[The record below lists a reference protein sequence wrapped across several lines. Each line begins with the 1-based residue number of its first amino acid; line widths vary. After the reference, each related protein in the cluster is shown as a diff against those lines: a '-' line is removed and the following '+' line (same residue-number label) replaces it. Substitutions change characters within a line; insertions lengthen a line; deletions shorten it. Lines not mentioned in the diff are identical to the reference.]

1 MSPPDT
7 KYETGKK
14 TGLRGKPGRLVG
26 IAVIVAVVAGA
37 LAFVLTMSSSAQTA
51 SKASDSSSS
60 STDSTSSLTGTQPST
75 QQMSPVEAMTRSSF
89 GNILVTDS
97 GATLYRYTPD
107 KPNTPTCT
115 GSCAVA
121 WPPDLLPA
129 GTKSVPAGGL
139 AGLSSVMLP
148 DGRRQLTYNRTPL
161 YTFADDSG
169 TSVNGQGIGGVWFV
183 VHPATT
189 AGKTTGT
196 SATPAASTSSASHSS
211 SGGGYGY

>member
-1 MSPPDT
+1 MSPPDM
-7 KYETGKK
+7 KYEKGKK
-14 TGLRGKPGRLVG
+14 TGLRGKPGRLAG
-26 IAVIVAVVAGA
+26 IAVIVAVAVGA
-37 LAFVLTMSSSAQTA
+37 LAFVLTQSSSAQTA
-51 SKASDSSSS
+51 SKAAGSSSAS
-60 STDSTSSLTGTQPST
+60 NDGTSSLVSAQPST
-75 QQMSPVEAMTRSSF
+75 QQMSPVETMTRGSF
-89 GNILVTDS
+89 GSILVTDS

-129 GTKSVPAGGL
+129 ATTSVHPGGPAGLG
-139 AGLSSVMLP
+139 SVMLS
-148 DGRRQLTYNRTPL
+148 DGRRQLTYNRMPL

-183 VHPATT
+183 VHPNTT
-189 AGKTTGT
+189 APKTTRT
-196 SATPAASTSSASHSS
+196 AAAPAPSVAHSS